1 MKHKV
6 FIFSILLTC
15 LTLVAGAQSKP
26 SHPSHFYDYLGKN
39 AKWIDREVRANYD
52 LSLEKT
58 KISKDSLR
66 LSVYN
71 SLSDM
76 KVTFY
81 LVEDVCDYISFDD
94 YSLES
99 NRVRSFFTQ
108 WCSDVTDHFKFISE
122 EEERFPMFMD
132 IEKDIV
138 FFIPEEQKLDVGL
151 RYFLFSGFIRDDMML
166 TSL

>member
-1 MKHKV
+1 MKSRIL
-6 FIFSILLTC
+6 IFSVLLASITIL
-15 LTLVAGAQSKP
+15 ANGQSRP
-26 SHPSHFYDYLGKN
+26 AHPSQFYEYLGKN

-52 LSLEKT
+52 LKLDKE

-66 LSVYN
+66 LTVYN
-71 SLSDM
+71 SLSDI

-81 LVEDVCDYISFDD
+81 LVEDLCEYISFDD

-108 WCSDVTDHFKFISE
+108 WCSDVTDHFRFISE
-122 EEERFPMFMD
+122 DEERFPMFMD
-132 IEKDIV
+132 MNKDIV
-138 FFIPEEQKLDVGL
+138 FYIPEDQSLETGL
-151 RYFLFSGFIRDDMML
+151 RYFLFSGFIRDDQML